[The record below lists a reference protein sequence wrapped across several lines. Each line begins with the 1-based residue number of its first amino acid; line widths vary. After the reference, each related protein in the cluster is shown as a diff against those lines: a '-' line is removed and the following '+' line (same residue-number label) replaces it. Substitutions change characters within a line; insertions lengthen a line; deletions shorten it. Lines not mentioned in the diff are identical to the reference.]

1 MERRD
6 HGRGAGA
13 RRIALPALLGALA
26 LLMLY
31 AACFLPT
38 GLWGWTAV
46 AGLGPLAAVASLGV
60 KSGLLC
66 WGGVSILAVLLL
78 PDKFCAL
85 LFTLMFGIYPV
96 VKSLAERLKQPVV
109 RYGAKLLFFNASFT
123 VLLLT
128 MGALMTATLPSAIAQ
143 RMWVMYAAGNVI
155 FLIYDF
161 GLTRL
166 IGFYLARVDRAV
178 RRGGRF
184 G

>member
-1 MERRD
+1 MRPRK
-6 HGRGAGA
+6 GTSAGA
-13 RRIALPALLGALA
+13 RAIALPALMGALA

-31 AACFLPT
+31 GACVLPT

-46 AGLGPLAAVASLGV
+46 AGLGPLAAVASLGI

-66 WGGVSILAVLLL
+66 WGGVSILALLLL

-85 LFTLMFGIYPV
+85 LFALLFGIYPV
-96 VKSLAERLKQPVV
+96 VKSLAERLKQPAA
-109 RYGAKLLFFNASFT
+109 RLGTKLLFFNAVLT

-128 MGALMTATLPSAIAQ
+128 MGALMTAALPAVLADRI
-143 RMWVMYAAGNVI
+143 WLMYAAGNVI